1 MFYMENK
8 EEVPKTT
15 KDIAASLRSV
25 IGNNVR
31 DMREEISRQRLS
43 EGDKKFTQEV
53 LARELAQSGYSV
65 QSGQIGHVENATKF
79 PSIPLLVALADFF
92 GTSLDFIV
100 GRTKNLS
107 SIAAIDEDLQTGG
120 ISGRLGDIY
129 KKLPLERQEEVYR
142 FAEAL
147 NLIVQT
153 DLPQIAPLPL
163 NRRQRRK
170 SAVRALLDLIQR
182 ERGTAVRDEIEE
194 MLRSKGIPID
204 LEP

>member
-1 MFYMENK
+1 MENK

-194 MLRSKGIPID
+194 TLRSKGIPID

>member
-1 MFYMENK
+1 MENK